1 MKDCNGQEVR
11 AGDRVKLWK
20 DNYGTVICSIDTR
33 EFTADYPE
41 SEWGYLKS
49 GIVIRT
55 DTNGLFHYIE
65 PDEDFEVVSH
75 ANAR

>member
-55 DTNGLFHYIE
+55 DTNGLFDYIE